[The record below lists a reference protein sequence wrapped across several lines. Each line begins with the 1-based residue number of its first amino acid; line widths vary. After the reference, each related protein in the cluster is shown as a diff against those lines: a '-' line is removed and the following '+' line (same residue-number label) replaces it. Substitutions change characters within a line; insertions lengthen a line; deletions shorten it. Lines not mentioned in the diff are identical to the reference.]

1 MPDDDPTR
9 KMHGHDSCSR
19 GFFPWERGRNSKFI
33 RYYVWQKGAHSTLP
47 ARAGSDD
54 TSLFPAALPYPEAF
68 SAEGKAVVGHERI
81 TLFAKAFLNF
91 WVCWSNFVVLGC
103 PDCRNATEARVG
115 YKQLEDVR
123 SCADGLLGEVKEF
136 VKDLFCVEVMQMEG
150 GRQTLEEALQMLQ
163 MSHACYGAPVTSAKA
178 VLEKVSAAIPVQ
190 AERVAIPEKA
200 GLVDPLAWLPPHRK
214 AVLSDLSRLRRPEHL
229 WREIVPACHR
239 VPVSEEARL
248 MAKLLAN
255 GMVSIFPES
264 DLPKDSQGR
273 LLTGGFFCVKKNS
286 SEDRLIFDRRP
297 ENATM
302 DRLDWAKLPAGACF
316 CRVLLEPDE
325 FLRGSGD
332 DLRNFYYSLRLPE
345 NWKKYNAV
353 GRRLPSFLVKQYGG
367 DPNVPHR
374 AVMRVLGMGDTNA
387 CDIAQGMHEFVLE
400 QFGLLGSEYKL
411 VYGQHVPQGNLLEG
425 VYLDDL
431 LVVHKVKEVATIPL
445 HSPFVAPV
453 PQDTDPDVVH
463 VAAAEAA
470 YAAAGLERATH
481 KSFRF
486 QTSFKAWGAELEGV
500 KGTVGAPLAMKQ
512 QVWWL
517 WNRVVCLGEATKCI
531 LQKLLGYTCFI
542 FQYRREYFSLMH
554 HIFKFVDGMADDS
567 VMRIPSHILDEI
579 RSIQV
584 HFPFAKWNMRRW
596 LDQSILATD
605 ATPTSAGAT
614 RALASARLAQE
625 LWKRSEIRGEAVR
638 LDRSD
643 GGVELAGL
651 EEPKEPSRFG
661 SAIAECLPWTV
672 TASYTFRQTSHINLQ
687 ECRAL
692 KKEIIRA
699 SADPSKK
706 GSVQICLNDSRVVV
720 GAFAKGRSFSF
731 KLNGTL
737 RGLLPYLTVSNI
749 ALALLWVETESNPAD
764 YSSRFKPLP
773 RRHTPPKWMWK
784 YDLQWC
790 FPPGLE
796 VFPGARCLAE
806 ACLKGGIPMHRA
818 VDDLWGLDVF
828 DSWIDELILSG
839 RVGFVWL
846 APPCSGRELGDALW
860 KRALAL
866 AQLAI
871 SVGIPFFL
879 ERPAKSKAWLMDET
893 QAFLSRT
900 GHRLH
905 QVQWCAY
912 ADHER
917 NGCPVPRPSK
927 IYSSAQ
933 WLPFIL
939 HQCPGSHIHGP
950 LPRGSWSKI
959 AASYPLGFCQL
970 FVQALRRW
978 HGAPSKYRAVSALS
992 TKLA

>member
-1 MPDDDPTR
+1 
-9 KMHGHDSCSR
+9 
-19 GFFPWERGRNSKFI
+19 
-33 RYYVWQKGAHSTLP
+33 
-47 ARAGSDD
+47 
-54 TSLFPAALPYPEAF
+54 
-68 SAEGKAVVGHERI
+68 
-81 TLFAKAFLNF
+81 
-91 WVCWSNFVVLGC
+91 
-103 PDCRNATEARVG
+103 
-115 YKQLEDVR
+115 
-123 SCADGLLGEVKEF
+123 
-136 VKDLFCVEVMQMEG
+136 
-150 GRQTLEEALQMLQ
+150 
-163 MSHACYGAPVTSAKA
+163 
-178 VLEKVSAAIPVQ
+178 
-190 AERVAIPEKA
+190 
-200 GLVDPLAWLPPHRK
+200 
-214 AVLSDLSRLRRPEHL
+214 
-229 WREIVPACHR
+229 
-239 VPVSEEARL
+239 
-248 MAKLLAN
+248 
-255 GMVSIFPES
+255 
-264 DLPKDSQGR
+264 
-273 LLTGGFFCVKKNS
+273 
-286 SEDRLIFDRRP
+286 
-297 ENATM
+297 
-302 DRLDWAKLPAGACF
+302 
-316 CRVLLEPDE
+316 
-325 FLRGSGD
+325 
-332 DLRNFYYSLRLPE
+332 
-345 NWKKYNAV
+345 
-353 GRRLPSFLVKQYGG
+353 
-367 DPNVPHR
+367 
-374 AVMRVLGMGDTNA
+374 
-387 CDIAQGMHEFVLE
+387 
-400 QFGLLGSEYKL
+400 
-411 VYGQHVPQGNLLEG
+411 
-425 VYLDDL
+425 
-431 LVVHKVKEVATIPL
+431 
-445 HSPFVAPV
+445 
-453 PQDTDPDVVH
+453 
-463 VAAAEAA
+463 
-470 YAAAGLERATH
+470 
-481 KSFRF
+481 
-486 QTSFKAWGAELEGV
+486 
-500 KGTVGAPLAMKQ
+500 
-512 QVWWL
+512 
-517 WNRVVCLGEATKCI
+517 
-531 LQKLLGYTCFI
+531 
-542 FQYRREYFSLMH
+542 MH

-643 GGVELAGL
+643 GGVELGGP

-720 GAFAKGRSFSF
+720 GAFAKGRSSSF

-764 YSSRFKPLP
+764 YPSSFKPLP

>member
-1 MPDDDPTR
+1 MRPPGEWASAWQLTGLPDPL
-9 KMHGHDSCSR
+9 SR
-19 GFFPWERGRNSKFI
+19 REWAGTKEEMAIISGYMNSVHKLKK
-33 RYYVWQKGAHSTLP
+33 RMK
-47 ARAGSDD
+47 
-54 TSLFPAALPYPEAF
+54 EA
-68 SAEGKAVVGHERI
+68 K
-81 TLFAKAFLNF
+81 
-91 WVCWSNFVVLGC
+91 
-103 PDCRNATEARVG
+103 EARVG

-178 VLEKVSAAIPVQ
+178 VLE
-190 AERVAIPEKA
+190 
-200 GLVDPLAWLPPHRK
+200 K

-917 NGCPVPRPSK
+917 NGCP
-927 IYSSAQ
+927 
-933 WLPFIL
+933 
-939 HQCPGSHIHGP
+939 
-950 LPRGSWSKI
+950 
-959 AASYPLGFCQL
+959 
-970 FVQALRRW
+970 
-978 HGAPSKYRAVSALS
+978 
-992 TKLA
+992 